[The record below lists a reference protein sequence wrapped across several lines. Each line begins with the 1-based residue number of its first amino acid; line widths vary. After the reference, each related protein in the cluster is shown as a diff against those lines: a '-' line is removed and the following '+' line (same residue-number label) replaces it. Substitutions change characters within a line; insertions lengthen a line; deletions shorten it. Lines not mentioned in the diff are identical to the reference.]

1 MKIDKS
7 ALFKIANAIYHSHKA
22 ATISDA
28 LKMAWKAAKL
38 QVNLAAGEVKFQYR
52 KLNGEVR
59 SAVGTLKNM
68 VNENTLAFKGTAMFY
83 FDVEKRGF
91 RSFTIANLI

>member
-7 ALFKIANAIYHSHKA
+7 VLFKIANAIYHSHKA

-28 LKMAWKAAKL
+28 LKIAWKAAKL
-38 QVNLAAGEVKFQYR
+38 QVRLAAGEVKFKYR

-59 SAVGTLKNM
+59 SAIGTLKNM
-68 VNENTLAFKGTAMFY
+68 VNENTSAFNGTAMFY
-83 FDVEKRGF
+83 FDVEKQGF
-91 RSFTIANLI
+91 RSFAIANLI